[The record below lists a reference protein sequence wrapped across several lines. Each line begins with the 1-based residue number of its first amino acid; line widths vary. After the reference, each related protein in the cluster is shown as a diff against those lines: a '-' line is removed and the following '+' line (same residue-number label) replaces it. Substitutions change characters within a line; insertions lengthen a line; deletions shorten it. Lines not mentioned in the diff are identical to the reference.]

1 MTLLAHW
8 PGTFDVEEEDD
19 DDDDGVD
26 DDDDYCLRDDY

>member
-8 PGTFDVEEEDD
+8 PGTFDVEEGDD

-26 DDDDYCLRDDY
+26 DDDYCLRDDY